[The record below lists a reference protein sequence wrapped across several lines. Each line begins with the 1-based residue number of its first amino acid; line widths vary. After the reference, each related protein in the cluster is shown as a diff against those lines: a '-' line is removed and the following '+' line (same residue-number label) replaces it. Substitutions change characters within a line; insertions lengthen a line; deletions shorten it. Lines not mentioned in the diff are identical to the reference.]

1 VIKQVHERLVKI
13 ARDQGIAVGRRMRV
27 DTTVVETNIHYPTDS
42 SLLGDGVRVLTRVMK
57 KITKIAGEVGAK
69 LRDRSR
75 SVKLRVLDIARA
87 ARAKDPQ
94 SQDKLKRAY
103 GKLLASA
110 SRVVGQYLRHHPPA
124 GLAPAGLPCRPPCII
139 FTGSVN
145 FALESSYQ
153 SSAAVVGYVPFP
165 RFVPAR
171 ATNFGG
177 TTSQSVT
184 RRNHAYA

>member
-1 VIKQVHERLVKI
+1 LAVGPEVIKQVHERLVKI

-57 KITKIAGEVGAK
+57 KITKIAGEVGTK

-87 ARAKDPQ
+87 ARAKGPQ

-110 SRVVGQYLRHHPPA
+110 SRVVGAGEAVRQGGCRGNQAIERHRGAA
-124 GLAPAGLPCRPPCII
+124 GAARPK
-139 FTGSVN
+139 
-145 FALESSYQ
+145 
-153 SSAAVVGYVPFP
+153 SA
-165 RFVPAR
+165 
-171 ATNFGG
+171 
-177 TTSQSVT
+177 T
-184 RRNHAYA
+184 R